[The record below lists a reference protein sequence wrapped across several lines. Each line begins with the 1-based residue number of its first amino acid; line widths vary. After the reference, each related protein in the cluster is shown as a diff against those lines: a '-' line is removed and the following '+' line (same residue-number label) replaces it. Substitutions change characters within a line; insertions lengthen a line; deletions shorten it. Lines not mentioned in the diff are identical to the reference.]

1 MDRARH
7 GLPNSQQQIL
17 ESAAEFGICGGL
29 TMSMHDHLGRFA
41 ALTFASDESRPP
53 LLRSLAR
60 YEKALQL
67 VAINFHIHVRR
78 RLADHRVVDG
88 VTLTPRE
95 FECLK
100 WAARGKSAWDTSQLL
115 GVSKRTVTFHLEN
128 AKAKFGVR
136 TINRAVARMAASGLT
151 RS

>member
-1 MDRARH
+1 
-7 GLPNSQQQIL
+7 
-17 ESAAEFGICGGL
+17 
-29 TMSMHDHLGRFA
+29 MHDRRDRFA
-41 ALTFASDESRPP
+41 ALTFASDESHPP
-53 LLRSLAR
+53 LLRSLTR

-78 RLADHRVVDG
+78 RLADDRVVDG

-100 WAARGKSAWDTSQLL
+100 LAARGKSAWDVSQIL

-128 AKAKFGVR
+128 AKAKLGVR
-136 TINRAVARMAASGLT
+136 TINQAILRLAESGRAT
-151 RS
+151 P